1 MSTESRQFL
10 LREIRRFCKTASNVS
25 GVKKISLIG
34 SLTTDKDAPKDADL
48 VVTIGKETDLEELAI
63 AGRKIKGKAQ
73 SKNMG
78 ADIFL
83 CDEHGNYLGRTCS
96 WRECHVRVA
105 CRGNQCHLGTYL
117 CDDLQVV
124 NLNSSIVAHPPLEI
138 WPRIVQRGSLPRDV
152 EESLVKLSPTA

>member
-1 MSTESRQFL
+1 MSTEARQFL
-10 LREIRRFCKTASNVS
+10 LREVKRFCKSASNIS

-34 SLTTDKDAPKDADL
+34 SLTKDKDDPKDADL
-48 VVTIGKETDLEELAI
+48 VVTISDETDMEELAI

-83 CDEHGNYLGRTCS
+83 CDEQGNYLGRTCS

-124 NLNSSIVAHPPLEI
+124 NLSNSVTVHPPLEI
-138 WPRIVQRGSLPRDV
+138 WPVIKQRGSLPGDV
-152 EESLVKLSPTA
+152 EELLVKSSPTA